1 MEKCQAQCLRVA
13 LQQRLVE
20 LVGEELARGVHVV
33 LVREAWFEPQM
44 FRTREPSAAQVAG
57 LEKELRPTQPMQ
69 DRVESMCIVGSCWPV
84 ALARAMAKRRE
95 LHRLEQK
102 DGVRE
107 ATKRSRMEETLRTKA
122 HRRSKRN
129 QKDLQRKLRARAKSD
144 GKAGTASASHA
155 RVVSAGDS
163 AAEAAGGEVSGPHP
177 LPSDAEDM
185 PVSDAED
192 NMPFSDVP
200 FSDGEAPGASG
211 LPPAP

>member
-1 MEKCQAQCLRVA
+1 MEKCQAQCVRVA

-33 LVREAWFEPQM
+33 LVREAWFEPEM
-44 FRTREPSAAQVAG
+44 FRTKEPSAATVAG
-57 LEKELRPTQPMQ
+57 LEKQLRPTQPVQ
-69 DRVESMCIVGSCWPV
+69 DRVESMCVVGSSWPV

-95 LHRLEQK
+95 QHRLEER
-102 DGVRE
+102 DGARE
-107 ATKRSRMEETLRTKA
+107 AEKRSRMEETPRTKA
-122 HRRSKRN
+122 HRRNTRN
-129 QKDLQRKLRARAKSD
+129 QKDRLRRLRARDKKLD
-144 GKAGTASASHA
+144 GKASTASASHA
-155 RVVSAGDS
+155 RVVSAGDL

-192 NMPFSDVP
+192 MPFSDVP
-200 FSDGEAPGASG
+200 FSDGEAPGEPG

>member
-1 MEKCQAQCLRVA
+1 MAVA

-20 LVGEELARGVHVV
+20 LAGEERTRGVHVV

-44 FRTREPSAAQVAG
+44 FRTKEPSAAAVAG

-177 LPSDAEDM
+177 LPPSDAEDM

-200 FSDGEAPGASG
+200 FSDDDGEAPGEAG
-211 LPPAP
+211 LPPAAP